1 MIITKDTRELGI
13 KLDPRTSREARM
25 ARVSRVINESRYE
38 VVGLNGN
45 TVKLRARYNT
55 NRDCRGRFTKARRR
69 K

>member
-1 MIITKDTRELGI
+1 MIITKDARELGC
-13 KLDPRTSREARM
+13 KLDPRTSREARI

-45 TVKLRARYNT
+45 NIKLRARYNT
-55 NRDCRGRFTKARRR
+55 ARDSKGRFAKARRR